1 MPSPIAHG
9 AVGYIVYRAFREP
22 LSEKGGLKPWSR
34 TRLLLVIFS
43 LSLLPDLDV
52 IPGIIFGDLEGF
64 HNNIANS
71 LVAGVLAAL
80 LVAGVMRFLGRQSTR
95 LWFFAALLSYEL
107 HLLMDYF
114 TAERGLMLLWPF
126 ETQRYVAPFM
136 LFFGVHYSEGLLS
149 VHHIWTA
156 ITELAFAIGLI
167 AVSYVLPRLVSA
179 TRDRAAS

>member
-9 AVGYIVYRAFREP
+9 TVGYIVYRAFRTP
-22 LSEKGGLKPWSR
+22 LAEKDGPKPWSN
-34 TRLLLVIFS
+34 TRLLLIILG

-52 IPGIIFGDLEGF
+52 IPGLIFGDLEGF

-71 LVAGVLAAL
+71 LVIGALAAL
-80 LVAGVMRFLGRQSTR
+80 IVAGVMRSLGRQTIR
-95 LWFFAALLSYEL
+95 LWFFVALLSYEL

-114 TAERGLMLLWPF
+114 TAQRGLMLLWPF

-136 LFFGVHYSEGLLS
+136 LFYGVHYSESLIS
-149 VHHIWTA
+149 IHHIWTA

-167 AVSYVLPRLVSA
+167 LVAYVLPRLISA
-179 TRDRAAS
+179 TRERAAG

>member
-9 AVGYIVYRAFREP
+9 AVGYVVYRAFREP
-22 LSEKGGLKPWSR
+22 LSEKDGLKPWSK
-34 TRLLLVIFS
+34 TRVLLIMLA

-52 IPGIIFGDLEGF
+52 IPGLIFGDLEGF

-80 LVAGVMRFLGRQSTR
+80 IVAGVMRFLGRHTYR
-95 LWFFAALLSYEL
+95 LWFFVALISYEL

-136 LFFGVHYSEGLLS
+136 LFYGVHYSEGFLS

-156 ITELAFAIGLI
+156 ITDLAFAIGLI
-167 AVSYVLPRLVSA
+167 AVAYVLPRLVSA
-179 TRDRAAS
+179 TRERAAG